1 MQKRENVIHLRSHSA
16 PAISTDACASMLHM
30 QRSIAMGAPPGPGP
44 PEALDP
50 GPDSGLRRL
59 RACAAPASRPLKFCA
74 TRPRYIFN
82 YIGSTYE
89 HNDHCAEPL
98 LLLRNSGSV
107 QGLDM
112 SFMVTLSC
120 PRCQHF
126 CSATRCI
133 MQSVSK
139 YRNVLNVCISVAPNL
154 QCILKCTAGGK
165 LAV

>member
-1 MQKRENVIHLRSHSA
+1 MPACCTCSA
-16 PAISTDACASMLHM
+16 
-30 QRSIAMGAPPGPGP
+30 
-44 PEALDP
+44 ALP
-50 GPDSGLRRL
+50 WELLQVPGLRRPWIQGL
-59 RACAAPASRPLKFCA
+59 TPGSEGFERALPLPLAPLKFCA